1 MGKTELA
8 RALAEYLFNSRDMM
22 VRIDM
27 SEYQQEF
34 AVSRLFGAPPG
45 YVGYDRGGQLTEAV
59 RRKPYSVVLLDEI
72 EKAHPKV
79 FETLLQVLD
88 DGRMTDGQGRTVD
101 FKNTIVIM
109 TSNMKKEDIRL
120 RMAPEFI
127 NRIDGIV
134 KFTQLGMDEIRK
146 ICRLQLDALQARMK
160 KSGISISFDESAVNL
175 LAEHSYQPEY
185 GARPVKR
192 AINELI
198 VDVLS
203 QKILG
208 KEIDTDEEIIVRVD
222 GGIMQFIN
230 PTHP

>member
-1 MGKTELA
+1 
-8 RALAEYLFNSRDMM
+8 
-22 VRIDM
+22 M

-72 EKAHPKV
+72 EKAHSKV

-109 TSNMKKEDIRL
+109 TSNLKMEDLRL

-134 KFTQLGMDEIRK
+134 KFNPLGMDEIRM
-146 ICRLQLDALQARMK
+146 ICRLQLDSLQARMK
-160 KSGISISFDESAVNL
+160 KSGISISFDESAVDL
-175 LAEHSYQPEY
+175 LAERSFQPEY

-198 VDVLS
+198 VDALS
-203 QKILG
+203 MKVLG
-208 KEIDTDEEIIVRVD
+208 KEVSADYGILVSVRD
-222 GGIMQFIN
+222 GAVHFCNVGE
-230 PTHP
+230 